1 MTYWTGP
8 GHRLAADGRAQ
19 LRASDADRERA
30 AEVLKSGYADGRL
43 TKEEYDVHLN
53 QVYEART
60 NADLMSVTSQ
70 LPGGGVAL
78 YAPEPPPRTNLPHTN
93 PLAVAAL
100 VCGIGQFFTLGL
112 GTIPAVILGH
122 MSHRQIRRT
131 GEQGRG
137 MATAGLVLGWIG
149 VALWVIFI
157 TIVLFAAVSVTHGS
171 STTVGPVP
179 GP

>member
-8 GHRLAADGRAQ
+8 GQRPAAGGRAY

-30 AEVLKSGYADGRL
+30 SEVLKSGFADGRL
-43 TKEEYDVHLN
+43 TKEEYDAHLS
-53 QVYEART
+53 QVYAART
-60 NADLMSVTSQ
+60 NADLMAVTSQ

-78 YAPEPPPRTNLPHTN
+78 YAPEPPPRTN

-131 GEQGRG
+131 GEQGSG

-157 TIVLFAAVSVTHGS
+157 TIVLLAAVSFTHGS
-171 STTVGPVP
+171 TTVVVP
-179 GP
+179 HPAG

>member
-8 GHRLAADGRAQ
+8 GHRQAADGRAH

-30 AEVLKSGYADGRL
+30 SEVLKSGFADGRL
-43 TKEEYDVHLN
+43 TKEEYDAHLS
-53 QVYEART
+53 QVYAART
-60 NADLMSVTSQ
+60 NADLMAVTSQ
-70 LPGGGVAL
+70 LPGGGLAL
-78 YAPEPPPRTNLPHTN
+78 YAPEPPPRTN

-100 VCGIGQFFTLGL
+100 VCGIAQFFTLGL
-112 GTIPAVILGH
+112 ATIPAVILGH

-131 GEQGRG
+131 GEQGSG

-157 TIVLFAAVSVTHGS
+157 TLVLFAAVSVTHGG
-171 STTVGPVP
+171 STTVVP
-179 GP
+179 GPPGP

>member
-19 LRASDADRERA
+19 LRASDMDRERA

-53 QVYEART
+53 QVYAART

-78 YAPEPPPRTNLPHTN
+78 YAPEPPPRTN

-157 TIVLFAAVSVTHGS
+157 TIVLFAAVSVTHGG

>member
-8 GHRLAADGRAQ
+8 GQRLAADGRAQ
-19 LRASDADRERA
+19 LRASDVDRERA

-43 TKEEYDVHLN
+43 TKEEYDAHLN
-53 QVYEART
+53 QVYAART
-60 NADLMSVTSQ
+60 NADLMAVTSQ

-78 YAPEPPPRTNLPHTN
+78 YAPEPPPHTN
-93 PLAVAAL
+93 TLAVAAL

-122 MSHRQIRRT
+122 MSQRQIRRT
-131 GEQGRG
+131 GEQGSG

-157 TIVLFAAVSVTHGS
+157 TFVLFAAVSVTHGS
-171 STTVGPVP
+171 TTSVPVP
-179 GP
+179 GPPGP

>member
-8 GHRLAADGRAQ
+8 GDRRVAEGRAQ
-19 LRASDADRERA
+19 LRASDADREQA

-43 TKEEYDVHLN
+43 TMEEYDAHLN
-53 QVYEART
+53 QVYAART

-70 LPGGGVAL
+70 LPGGGIAL
-78 YAPEPPPRTNLPHTN
+78 YAPQPPPRTN

-131 GEQGRG
+131 GEQGSG
-137 MATAGLVLGWIG
+137 LATAGLVLGWIG

-171 STTVGPVP
+171 TTVVP

>member
-30 AEVLKSGYADGRL
+30 SEVLKSGFADGRL
-43 TKEEYDVHLN
+43 TKDEYDAHLS
-53 QVYEART
+53 QVYAART
-60 NADLMSVTSQ
+60 NADLMAVTSQ
-70 LPGGGVAL
+70 LPGGGLAL
-78 YAPEPPPRTNLPHTN
+78 YAPEPPPRTNA
-93 PLAVAAL
+93 LAVAAL

-131 GEQGRG
+131 GEQGSG

-157 TIVLFAAVSVTHGS
+157 TLVLFAAVSVTHGS
-171 STTVGPVP
+171 SVP
-179 GP
+179 AVPQPGG

>member
-1 MTYWTGP
+1 MTYWMGP
-8 GHRLAADGRAQ
+8 GRRPAADGRAH

-30 AEVLKSGYADGRL
+30 SEVLKSGFADGRL
-43 TKEEYDVHLN
+43 TKDEYDAHLS
-53 QVYEART
+53 QVYAART
-60 NADLMSVTSQ
+60 NADLMSVTGQ

-78 YAPEPPPRTNLPHTN
+78 YAPEPPPRTN

-100 VCGIGQFFTLGL
+100 VCGIAQFFTLGL

-131 GEQGRG
+131 GEQGYG

-149 VALWVIFI
+149 VALWVIFFV
-157 TIVLFAAVSVTHGS
+157 IVLVATVSMTTHGA
-171 STTVGPVP
+171 TVHARP
-179 GP
+179 GPFGG

>member
-8 GHRLAADGRAQ
+8 GHRLAAEGRAQ

-30 AEVLKSGYADGRL
+30 GEVLKSGYADGRL
-43 TKEEYDVHLN
+43 TKEEYDAHLN
-53 QVYEART
+53 QVYAART

-78 YAPEPPPRTNLPHTN
+78 YAPDPPPRTN

-131 GEQGRG
+131 GEQGHG
-137 MATAGLVLGWIG
+137 LATAGLVLGWIG
-149 VALWVIFI
+149 VFIWVLVIAG
-157 TIVLFAAVSVTHGS
+157 LAAAAVGVTHGS
-171 STTVGPVP
+171 TTVVP
-179 GP
+179 GPPGP

>member
-19 LRASDADRERA
+19 LRASDADRDRA

-60 NADLMSVTSQ
+60 NAELMSVTSQ

-78 YAPEPPPRTNLPHTN
+78 YAPEPPPRTNPPRTN

-171 STTVGPVP
+171 STIVGPVP

>member
-8 GHRLAADGRAQ
+8 GQRLAADGRAQ
-19 LRASDADRERA
+19 LRASDVDRERA

-43 TKEEYDVHLN
+43 TKEEYDAHLN
-53 QVYEART
+53 QVYAART
-60 NADLMSVTSQ
+60 NADLMAVTSQ

-78 YAPEPPPRTNLPHTN
+78 YAPEPPPRTNT
-93 PLAVAAL
+93 LAVAAL

-131 GEQGRG
+131 GEQGSG
-137 MATAGLVLGWIG
+137 QATAGLVLGWIG

-171 STTVGPVP
+171 TTVGPVP

>member
-8 GHRLAADGRAQ
+8 GHRGAGDGRAQ

-30 AEVLKSGYADGRL
+30 SEVLKSGFADGRL
-43 TKEEYDVHLN
+43 TKEEYDAHLS
-53 QVYEART
+53 QVYAART
-60 NADLMSVTSQ
+60 NADLMAVTSQ
-70 LPGGGVAL
+70 LPGGGLAL
-78 YAPEPPPRTNLPHTN
+78 YAPEPPPRTN

-100 VCGIGQFFTLGL
+100 VCGIAQFFTLGL
-112 GTIPAVILGH
+112 ATIPAVILGH

-131 GEQGRG
+131 GEQGSG

-157 TIVLFAAVSVTHGS
+157 TLVLFAAVSVTHGG
-171 STTVGPVP
+171 STTVVP
-179 GP
+179 GPPGP

>member
-8 GHRLAADGRAQ
+8 GHRQAADGRAQ

-30 AEVLKSGYADGRL
+30 SEVLKSGFADGRL
-43 TKEEYDVHLN
+43 TKEEYDAHLS
-53 QVYEART
+53 QVYAART
-60 NADLMSVTSQ
+60 NADLMAVTSQ
-70 LPGGGVAL
+70 LPGGGLAL
-78 YAPEPPPRTNLPHTN
+78 YAPEPPPRTN

-100 VCGIGQFFTLGL
+100 VCGIAQFFTLGL
-112 GTIPAVILGH
+112 ATIPAVILGH

-131 GEQGRG
+131 GEQGSG

-157 TIVLFAAVSVTHGS
+157 TLVLFAAVSVTHGG
-171 STTVGPVP
+171 STTVVP
-179 GP
+179 GPPGP